1 MSYILVRSLPDF
13 PWPFDELTVDP
24 PVFTCGCS
32 CRTEPSDD
40 ERKALSI
47 GSWLPALFKR
57 DGTYQHRA
65 SPPLVYD
72 RYAMGLEEGQV
83 LIRPGW
89 VDCLWHPT
97 AKGTR
102 V

>member
-32 CRTEPSDD
+32 CGTETSDD

-57 DGTYQHRA
+57 NGTYQHRA
-65 SPPLVYD
+65 SPPLVYE
-72 RYAMGLEEGQV
+72 RYAMGLEVG
-83 LIRPGW
+83 R
-89 VDCLWHPT
+89 
-97 AKGTR
+97 A
-102 V
+102 